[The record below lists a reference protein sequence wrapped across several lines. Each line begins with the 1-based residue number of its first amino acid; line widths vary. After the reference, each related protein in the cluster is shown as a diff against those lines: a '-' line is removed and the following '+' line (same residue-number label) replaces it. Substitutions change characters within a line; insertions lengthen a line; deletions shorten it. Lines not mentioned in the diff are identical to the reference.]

1 MPAGEERRGN
11 LGVASIPLRWWLV
24 WWWVDAVYAAGAEAF
39 GGAGFIRLV
48 GAHAQEQFLEE
59 GTRVVSPSPE
69 EDIRWCCLSGWL
81 R

>member
-1 MPAGEERRGN
+1 MWLQFPCGG
-11 LGVASIPLRWWLV
+11 GWLV

-48 GAHAQEQFLEE
+48 GAQAQEQFLEE

-69 EDIRWCCLSGWL
+69 EDIRAVFGYSVKKF
-81 R
+81 